1 MKYSFLL
8 FSVWCLV
15 ACSDPKGPLPGNG
28 QQNDT
33 AENKPALPA
42 YNNRLVFNN
51 QPGFIGVFKVPEML
65 SLSLLDSSAM
75 QDVAFKVAKNY
86 GILESEMKAV
96 GAEMEGSPGQITY
109 NNDPKN
115 FKFECFLLIREL
127 PAKQPKQCKIVF
139 LEASDMLVYNFY
151 GAYQDLYTAYDK
163 VRETLKAQQL
173 SQSGPARE
181 FYVTDPSREKD
192 PKNWLTRIMV
202 PVTAVKKAP
211 L

>member
-1 MKYSFLL
+1 M
-8 FSVWCLV
+8 
-15 ACSDPKGPLPGNG
+15 
-28 QQNDT
+28 
-33 AENKPALPA
+33 
-42 YNNRLVFNN
+42 
-51 QPGFIGVFKVPEML
+51 GFWGFGVLGFWGFGV
-65 SLSLLDSSAM
+65 
-75 QDVAFKVAKNY
+75 
-86 GILESEMKAV
+86 
-96 GAEMEGSPGQITY
+96 
-109 NNDPKN
+109 
-115 FKFECFLLIREL
+115 
-127 PAKQPKQCKIVF
+127 

-202 PVTAVKKAP
+202 PVTAAKKAP